1 MAEVTKKIV
10 NIPSTLKDLFSAY
23 LTILKPLNKLRDKE
37 INLMSYL
44 LYQNELEKENMS
56 KEADRWNKI
65 LGTDG
70 RVKIMQ
76 DLNMSQYNLNNYLTS
91 LRKKNAV
98 SNNKVSKYYI
108 PKIDKDTKNFQII
121 FNFNING

>member
-37 INLMSYL
+37 IDLMAYL
-44 LYQNELEKENMS
+44 LYQNELEKDTIL
-56 KEADRWNKI
+56 KEDDRWNKI

-76 DLNMSQYNLNNYLTS
+76 DLNISQYNLNNYLSS
-91 LRKKNAV
+91 LRKKNAIV
-98 SNNKVSKYYI
+98 NNRVSKYYI
-108 PKIDKDTKNFQII
+108 PKIENDTKNFQII